1 MKSQFAK
8 IGVWGRMS
16 DTSVAATAL
25 EIIARLRALGIEV
38 LIPGQAALPD
48 SVADVATQSADA
60 LPAEV
65 DLIVT
70 VGGDGT
76 MLHAARR
83 AALYGVP
90 LIGVNLGRLGFLTD
104 IPREGM
110 LERLESVLAGQYRAE
125 ERLLLEASIV
135 RANGS
140 DTAVLA
146 LNDVVLQKG
155 RSGRMQEFIT
165 YVDGDYV
172 NKHEGDGLI
181 VSTPTG
187 STAYAL
193 SCGGPIVAP
202 DVDALMI
209 VPICPHTLSDRPLVL
224 KASSTVEIRVAGLH
238 GSVAGV
244 SCDGEE
250 TGEIREGECLKI
262 RPSNKTVRLLHPVEH
277 SYFQVLRSKLNW
289 GRANRVGRSTTRS

>member
-1 MKSQFAK
+1 MNSQFAQ

-16 DTSVAATAL
+16 DARVAAAAL
-25 EIIARLRALGIEV
+25 ELIEHLRAAQLAV
-38 LIPGQAALPD
+38 SIPAQAAIP
-48 SVADVATQSADA
+48 DA
-60 LPAEV
+60 LAHVPTRPADTLPGEV

-83 AALYGVP
+83 AAPRGVP

-104 IPREGM
+104 IPRESM
-110 LERLESVLAGQYRAE
+110 LERLDAMLAGHYRAE
-125 ERLLLEASIV
+125 ERLMLEATIV
-135 RANGS
+135 HASGPE
-140 DTAVLA
+140 TAILA

-155 RSGRMQEFIT
+155 HSGRMHEFIT
-165 YVDGDYV
+165 SVDGAYV
-172 NKHEGDGLI
+172 NTHEGDGLI

-250 TGEIREGECLKI
+250 TGEMREGDKLHIKASE
-262 RPSNKTVRLLHPVEH
+262 RTMRLLHPLEH
-277 SYFQVLRSKLNW
+277 SYYEVLRSKLNW
-289 GRANRVGRSTTRS
+289 GRATRVGRSTIRN

>member
-1 MKSQFAK
+1 MKAQFNT
-8 IGVWGRMS
+8 IGVWGRLS
-16 DTSVAATAL
+16 DARVAETAL
-25 EIIARLRALGIEV
+25 QIIERLRSAGVDV
-38 LIPGQAALPD
+38 LMPAQ
-48 SVADVATQSADA
+48 ADVPAELTNVGTLDTDA
-60 LPAEV
+60 LAAKV
-65 DLIVT
+65 DLIIT

-83 AALYGVP
+83 AALQGVP

-110 LERLESVLAGQYRAE
+110 LERIEAMLAGHYRAE
-125 ERLLLEASIV
+125 DRLLLKASII
-135 RANGS
+135 RAGGE
-140 DTAVLA
+140 DETVLA
-146 LNDVVLQKG
+146 LNDVALQKG
-155 RSGRMQEFIT
+155 RSGRMQEFVT

-172 NKHEGDGLI
+172 NTHEGDGLI

-224 KASSTVEIRVAGLH
+224 KASSTVEIRVAGVQ
-238 GSVAGV
+238 GSAAGV
-244 SCDGEE
+244 ACDGEQI
-250 TGEIREGECLKI
+250 GEMLEGDKLRVRAAKM
-262 RPSNKTVRLLHPVEH
+262 TVRLLHPLEH
-277 SYFQVLRSKLNW
+277 SYYEVLRSKLNW
-289 GRANRVGRSTTRS
+289 GRATRAGRTTPRN